1 VTEMDAMARQRAG
14 DGGTPGDAE
23 PPDEEPIGLDAYNA
37 ALKAKVKGPRRRLDL
52 WDRVKI
58 LLALTALFAFFTA
71 KTTDDYPLASVAD
84 AIDITARDKRW
95 LVWLMTFECLRQLHF
110 LVCEHWARYH
120 ELWGNRIF
128 GGFNR
133 RIHRIND
140 WNRYRMARTLKV
152 VTWLALFS
160 IIAADI
166 QNVPAYR
173 GLPELL
179 SSIIDGLPLILRLMF
194 ALLFGM
200 LQFVAIFWFLSRGGV
215 DTYFPEDIKT
225 RFTDVWGQD
234 HVLDRIKENVV
245 FVEDPDSIEDKGGYV
260 PAGILLWGPPGTG
273 KTLIAEAVAGETK
286 RPFVFVD
293 PGAFIQMFMGVGV
306 LKVKSL
312 FKRLRKLSVRY
323 GGVIVFFDEADSLG
337 NRGIAAP
344 GGFNHAHPIGHA
356 HQSSIVGSP
365 WSAHPACNGMSYLS
379 ENSVAAIWESTLA
392 AGPGGFGGPGGPSA
406 TDPGTPPDK
415 RRRIIMGGMGGGGMG
430 TLQALLTE
438 MSGLKKPRGFMN
450 RVVRRTLGMRPKP
463 PPKYRIL
470 VMMATNMP
478 DALDPALLRPGRIDR
493 MYRVGYPS
501 KDGRVRTYQGYF
513 SRIRHEIT
521 DEQIEKL
528 AVMTPYATGALIK
541 DMVNEA
547 LIIAIGDGRDTVNW
561 NDVIR
566 ARHLKRLGPSENIDY
581 VERERHAIA
590 LHEACHAIAFYR
602 LAGDVTIDLATIEK
616 GMGYLGMVSAV
627 KIDEHF
633 SNWKSDY
640 EVDIMVSLASLVGE
654 KYFYD
659 GDNSSGVSGDL
670 LTATRVAALME
681 GYWGMGS
688 TISSH
693 AVNLEIGQTGRAQ
706 GTERDPLRGTLGQRI
721 EEDLRAL
728 FERTRKLIAENRHE
742 ILAVTHAL
750 ESHKTL
756 SGEDVA
762 AIIEGTEGPMID
774 GRRYHTPEF
783 KAMAEEYHAAAV
795 IAHRTHSSTET
806 GLPPLDPPD
815 LEIAAASP
823 AGG

>member
-1 VTEMDAMARQRAG
+1 MTEMQPMARQRAG
-14 DGGTPGDAE
+14 DADPGTP
-23 PPDEEPIGLDAYNA
+23 PPDDEPIGLDAFNA
-37 ALKAKVKGPRRRLDL
+37 ALKAKVKGTRKPLVL
-52 WDRVKI
+52 WDRLKV
-58 LLALTALFAFFTA
+58 LLALSAIFAFFVA
-71 KTTDDYPLASVAD
+71 KTTDDYPLAPVSD
-84 AIDITARDKRW
+84 AIDITASDKRW
-95 LVWLMTFECLRQLHF
+95 FIWLMTFECLRQLHF
-110 LVCEHWARYH
+110 IVCEHWAGYH
-120 ELWGNRIF
+120 EFWGNRIF
-128 GGFNR
+128 AGVNR
-133 RIHRIND
+133 RVARIND
-140 WNRYRMARTLKV
+140 WNRYRLGRVMK
-152 VTWLALFS
+152 WLSILAVFS
-160 IIAADI
+160 VISADI
-166 QNVPAYR
+166 QDVPAYR

-179 SSIIDGLPLILRLMF
+179 SSIIDGLPTIIR
-194 ALLFGM
+194 LLFFVMFGM
-200 LQFVAIFWFLSRGGV
+200 FQFIAIFWFLSKGGI

-245 FVEDPDSIEDKGGYV
+245 FIEDPDSIEDKGGYV

-293 PGAFIQMFMGVGV
+293 PGAFINMFMGVGV

-312 FKRLRKLSVRY
+312 FRRVRKLAVRY

-337 NRGIAAP
+337 NRGMVAP
-344 GGFNHAHPIGHA
+344 GGFNHTHPFGP
-356 HQSSIVGSP
+356 GSP
-365 WSAHPACNGMSYLS
+365 GVGPSPWADRPLCNGLSYLS
-379 ENSVAAIWESTLA
+379 ES
-392 AGPGGFGGPGGPSA
+392 SA
-406 TDPGTPPDK
+406 SAVWRADLDARFRGADHDAPPDK
-415 RRRIIMGGMGGGGMG
+415 QRRIMMGGMGGGGMG
-430 TLQALLTE
+430 TLQSLLTE

-450 RVVRRTLGMRPKP
+450 RVVRRVLGLRPKP
-463 PPKYRIL
+463 PPRYRLL

-501 KDGRVRTYQGYF
+501 KEGRVRTYEGYF
-513 SRIRHEIT
+513 SRIRHELN

-547 LIIAIGDGRDTVNW
+547 LIIAIRDDRDTVCW
-561 NDVIR
+561 NDVIT

-659 GDNSSGVSGDL
+659 GDNSSGVSADL
-670 LTATRVAALME
+670 RGATTIAAMME

-693 AVNLEIGQTGRAQ
+693 AVSLEIGQTGRPQ
-706 GTERDPLRGTLGQRI
+706 GTERDPLRGSLGQRI

-728 FERTRKLIAENRHE
+728 YDRTRKLIIENRYE

-750 ESHKTL
+750 ETHKTL
-756 SGEDVA
+756 AGEDIA
-762 AIIEGTEGPMID
+762 AIIDGVEGPMID
-774 GRRYHTPEF
+774 GRRYHTDEF
-783 KAMAEEYHAAAV
+783 RAMAEEYHAAAV
-795 IAHRTHSSTET
+795 VAHRTHGSTDE

-815 LEIAAASP
+815 LEIAAAAVP
-823 AGG
+823 APATAT